1 MRAICRAIQ
10 LMYTLSSNMPVRF
23 GVLLVAEDALEAAKH
38 STPGQSLTRLLQR
51 WYPEGPL

>member
-51 WYPEGPL
+51 WHPEGPL